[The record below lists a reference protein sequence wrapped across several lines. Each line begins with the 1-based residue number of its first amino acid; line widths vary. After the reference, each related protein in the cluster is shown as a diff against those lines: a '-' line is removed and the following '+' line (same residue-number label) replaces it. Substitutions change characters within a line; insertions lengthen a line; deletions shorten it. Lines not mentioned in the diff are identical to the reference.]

1 MSQFRADSYL
11 WIHLWGI
18 ALLPLFLEVVWLSL
32 AIGDPFFPFWIELIL
47 LVAIGIFPIFLMQ
60 WYRPFDFF
68 SLLLFALKP
77 VALTV
82 ERQQILSLLKTT
94 KQRMI
99 TLFSALIM
107 AVTLWFI
114 YLWSPLAA
122 TVAANFPQW
131 RILGLMTAGVAFFFC
146 NLFFQVP
153 MSVLGILLTSDSKFN
168 ATEPYSHQKIAKNF
182 IVPGFRLDRIFS
194 L

>member
-1 MSQFRADSYL
+1 MAKFRSDSYL

-18 ALLPLFLEVVWLSL
+18 ALFPLLLQVVWLSL
-32 AIGDPFFPFWIELIL
+32 AIGDPLFPFWIELIL
-47 LVAIGIFPIFLMQ
+47 LVAMGIFPIFVMQ

-68 SLLLFALKP
+68 SLLLIALKP
-77 VALTV
+77 EALTV
-82 ERQQILSLLKTT
+82 ERQQILSLLKTS
-94 KQRMI
+94 KQKLI
-99 TLFSALIM
+99 TLLSALIM
-107 AVTLWFI
+107 AATLWFV

-153 MSVLGILLTSDSKFN
+153 MSVFGILVTSDKKFSE
-168 ATEPYSHQKIAKNF
+168 TEPYAHQKIAKNF
-182 IVPGFRLDRIFS
+182 ILPGFRLNRIFS